1 MIVDVKEDI
10 KVVIGM
16 SEEKIVLVPVS
27 NLMAG
32 MVAARDVYSRNDQL
46 LIPKDSV
53 INNKMITRI
62 TFFGIMSVSVYASDM
77 VEQQMQQEDLENEYM
92 SMSPEEKKEFSEF
105 KKNYDLTVSN
115 IMKNMNQ
122 LLKADEEIDQ
132 VKLVEDVD
140 KLVFKS
146 RSKYHIFDMLHN
158 IKTFDDETYRHC
170 LNVAMINNVFA
181 DWLGMNEYEKNHL
194 TMCGLLHDVGKL
206 LIDKNVL
213 RKPARLTEDEYEE
226 IRQHP
231 MRGYQSLKDKKI
243 PESVKRAVLLHHERC
258 DGKGYPFGFKTS
270 EIDPYAE
277 ITAIADVYEAMTA
290 TRVYRKGMSPFD
302 VIRIFEE
309 DGKKQFNPI
318 FLVPLLN
325 NMTNTYL
332 QHEVVLSNGM
342 SGKIVLINQNELSRP
357 TILLNNGTLFDL
369 SKEREVNITEVH

>member
-1 MIVDVKEDI
+1 
-10 KVVIGM
+10 M
-16 SEEKIVLVPVS
+16 SEEKIIHMPVS
-27 NLMAG
+27 NLMTG

-53 INNKMITRI
+53 ISEKSITRI
-62 TFFGIMSVSVYASDM
+62 TFLGIMSVSVYANDM
-77 VEQQMQQEDLENEYM
+77 LERQMQEDDLESEY
-92 SMSPEEKKEFSEF
+92 MSPEEKKEFIEF
-105 KKNYDLTVSN
+105 KKNYDLTVNN
-115 IMKNMNQ
+115 IAQNMNQ
-122 LLKADEEIDQ
+122 LLTADEEIDQ
-132 VKLVEDVD
+132 VKLIEDVD

-158 IKTFDDETYRHC
+158 IKRFDDETYRHC

-206 LIDKNVL
+206 LINKDVL
-213 RKPARLTEDEYEE
+213 RKPERLTEDEFEE

-258 DGKGYPFGFKTS
+258 DGKGYPFGFKTG
-270 EIDPYAE
+270 EIDPYAA
-277 ITAIADVYEAMTA
+277 ITSIADVYEAMTA

-302 VIRIFEE
+302 VIKIFEE

-332 QHEVVLSNGM
+332 QHDVILSNGKT
-342 SGKIVLINQNELSRP
+342 GKVVLINQNELSRP
-357 TILLNNGTLFDL
+357 TILLDEGTLFDL

>member
-1 MIVDVKEDI
+1 MN
-10 KVVIGM
+10 
-16 SEEKIVLVPVS
+16 EEKVITVPVS
-27 NLMAG
+27 NLIPG
-32 MVAARDVYSRNDQL
+32 MVAARDVYSRNDRL
-46 LIPKDSV
+46 LIPKDSE
-53 INNKMITRI
+53 INDKTITRI
-62 TFFGIMSVSVYASDM
+62 TFMGIMSVPVYDNDM
-77 VEQQMQQEDLENEYM
+77 VEMPLEDDELENEYM
-92 SMSPEEKKEFSEF
+92 SPEEKQEFVEF
-105 KKNYDLTVSN
+105 KENYDLTANNV
-115 IMKNMNQ
+115 MKNMNQ
-122 LLKADEEIDQ
+122 LLKADGEIDQ
-132 VKLVEDVD
+132 ARLVEDVD

-158 IKTFDDETYRHC
+158 IKRFDDETYRHC

-181 DWLGMNEYEKNHL
+181 DWLGMNEHEKNQL
-194 TMCGLLHDVGKL
+194 TLCGLLHDVGKL
-206 LIDKNVL
+206 LINKEVL
-213 RKPARLTEDEYEE
+213 RKPDRLTEDEYEE

-258 DGKGYPFGFKTS
+258 DGKGYPFGFTTS
-270 EIDPYAE
+270 EIDPYAA

-332 QHEVVLSNGM
+332 QHEVVLSNGKT
-342 SGKIVLINQNELSRP
+342 GKIVLINKNELSRP
-357 TILLNNGTLFDL
+357 TILLDDGTLFDL

>member
-1 MIVDVKEDI
+1 MN
-10 KVVIGM
+10 
-16 SEEKIVLVPVS
+16 EEKVITVPVS
-27 NLMAG
+27 NLMPG
-32 MVAARDVYSRNDQL
+32 MIAARDVYSRNDRL
-46 LIPKDSV
+46 LIPKDSE
-53 INNKMITRI
+53 INDKTITRI
-62 TFFGIMSVSVYASDM
+62 TFLGIMSVPVYDNDM
-77 VEQQMQQEDLENEYM
+77 VEMPLEEDELEYEY
-92 SMSPEEKKEFSEF
+92 MSPEEKQEFIEF
-105 KKNYDLTVSN
+105 KENYDLTANNV
-115 IMKNMNQ
+115 MKNMNQ
-122 LLKADEEIDQ
+122 LLKADEEINQ
-132 VKLVEDVD
+132 EKLVEDVD

-146 RSKYHIFDMLHN
+146 RSKYHIFDMLHS
-158 IKTFDDETYRHC
+158 IKRFDDETYRHC

-181 DWLGMNEYEKNHL
+181 DWLGMSEHEKNQL
-194 TMCGLLHDVGKL
+194 TMCGLLHDIGKL
-206 LIDKNVL
+206 LINKEVL

-258 DGKGYPFGFKTS
+258 DGKGYPFGFTTS
-270 EIDPYAE
+270 EIDPYAA

-332 QHEVVLSNGM
+332 QHEVVLSSGKT
-342 SGKIVLINQNELSRP
+342 GKIVLINQNELSRP
-357 TILLNNGTLFDL
+357 TILLDDGTLFDL